1 MTYDVAVVGGGLAGL
16 AASVQLALNG
26 ARVVLIEQANKLGGR
41 AYSYIDRT
49 TGDVVDNGQHVLVG
63 AYRCTLQYLKLVGTR
78 ELLTIPED
86 FHLHFHHPEK
96 GFTTMTFDVLPAGAA
111 LAVIR
116 YPAFSL
122 KDRIRLLRA
131 AMKLSKWDQHD
142 EHSLKHLT
150 VSQWMDALRQSTEV
164 RRSFWYPLAVSIMNE
179 SPEQASAWLF
189 ARSLHATFFSQ
200 QSNAKILLPRVGQT
214 ELYVDGASSILT
226 QAKTNVL
233 LSTEVTSVSFQKDK
247 AVGVVLKNGKR
258 IKAGNVVVAVPS
270 FVIRRLLP
278 DRLRDGLHLRTEQFR
293 SSPIVSIHLWFNKP
307 VMDKDFVGLIG
318 RRVQWVFNRRRIMR
332 ERGKPENY
340 VSAIISAAYEVVN
353 LSKEA
358 LTTLAV
364 RDIASAYPSLR
375 DAKLTHSVVIKEK
388 RATFSPTNEV
398 EPYRPSQR
406 TPVEN
411 LYLAGDW
418 TDTGLPPTIE
428 GAIMSGFRC
437 AELISQT

>member
-1 MTYDVAVVGGGLAGL
+1 
-16 AASVQLALNG
+16 
-26 ARVVLIEQANKLGGR
+26 
-41 AYSYIDRT
+41 
-49 TGDVVDNGQHVLVG
+49 
-63 AYRCTLQYLKLVGTR
+63 
-78 ELLTIPED
+78 
-86 FHLHFHHPEK
+86 
-96 GFTTMTFDVLPAGAA
+96 
-111 LAVIR
+111 
-116 YPAFSL
+116 
-122 KDRIRLLRA
+122 
-131 AMKLSKWDQHD
+131 
-142 EHSLKHLT
+142 
-150 VSQWMDALRQSTEV
+150 MDALRQSTEV

-428 GAIMSGFRC
+428 GAVMSGFRC